1 MSLQPAKRKQ
11 KSKEQHL
18 INQTTSTS
26 FMKSMPFFSTLALI
40 GSVCCSSCKETSI
53 AQETV
58 ILIDITDTAIQQFD
72 TTGVNNV
79 SIMDDSPLNGE
90 TTKVV
95 TISDVA
101 VNNHFEASIPIVT
114 RQLYSNTKSRKK
126 MVNEYFSKLNT
137 IIGNVTEQDKGKDA
151 SVIYKRIA
159 EELNI
164 LTDKQA
170 VKKTMII
177 NSDLMEKSFINF
189 YKESVF
195 EMMITNPDT
204 VYNKLIGK
212 YPLKDL
218 TGIEIFILFQPK
230 NVEESERFEVVSTFY
245 KHLFESHGAIALIQ
259 SNI

>member
-1 MSLQPAKRKQ
+1 MQL
-11 KSKEQHL
+11 
-18 INQTTSTS
+18 
-26 FMKSMPFFSTLALI
+26 FSTLALI
-40 GSVCCSSCKETSI
+40 GAVCCSSCKETSI

-58 ILIDITDTAIQQFD
+58 ILIDITDTAIQQFE
-72 TTGVNNV
+72 TTDVNNV

-95 TISDVA
+95 TISDVV
-101 VNNHFEASIPIVT
+101 VNSYFEVSIPIVT
-114 RQLYSNTKSRKK
+114 TELFSNTKSRKK
-126 MVNEYFSKLNT
+126 MVTEYFSKLQT
-137 IIGNVTEQDKGKDA
+137 MIGNVTQQNKGKDA

-164 LTDKQA
+164 LTEKQA

-195 EMMITNPDT
+195 ELMITNPDT
-204 VYNKLIGK
+204 VCNKLTGK

-245 KHLFESHGAIALIQ
+245 QNLFESHGATVHIQ

>member
-1 MSLQPAKRKQ
+1 LSLQPVKRRLKL
-11 KSKEQHL
+11 KEEHL
-18 INQTTSTS
+18 INQTNSTS
-26 FMKSMPFFSTLALI
+26 FMKSMQLFSTLALI
-40 GSVCCSSCKETSI
+40 GAVCCSSCKETSI

-95 TISDVA
+95 IISDVA
-101 VNNHFEASIPIVT
+101 VNKHFEASIPIVT
-114 RQLYSNTKSRKK
+114 SQLFSNTKSRKK
-126 MVNEYFSKLNT
+126 MVTEYLSKLNT
-137 IIGNVTEQDKGKDA
+137 MLGNVTEQDKGKDA

-164 LTDKQA
+164 LTEKHA
-170 VKKTMII
+170 IKKTMII

-189 YKESVF
+189 YKESVLKL
-195 EMMITNPDT
+195 MVTNPDS
-204 VYNKLIGK
+204 VSNKLTGK

-230 NVEESERFEVVSTFY
+230 NAEESETFEVVSTFY
-245 KHLFESHGAIALIQ
+245 QNLFESHGAVVHIQ

>member
-1 MSLQPAKRKQ
+1 MQL
-11 KSKEQHL
+11 
-18 INQTTSTS
+18 
-26 FMKSMPFFSTLALI
+26 FSTLALI
-40 GSVCCSSCKETSI
+40 GAVCCSSCKESSI

-95 TISDVA
+95 TISDVV
-101 VNNHFEASIPIVT
+101 VNSYFEVSIPIVT
-114 RQLYSNTKSRKK
+114 TELFSNTKSRKK
-126 MVNEYFSKLNT
+126 MVTEYFSKLHT
-137 IIGNVTEQDKGKDA
+137 MIGNVTQQDKGKDA

-164 LTDKQA
+164 LTEKHV

-195 EMMITNPDT
+195 ELMITNPDI
-204 VYNKLIGK
+204 VCNKLTGK

-245 KHLFESHGAIALIQ
+245 KNLFESHGAVVHIQ